1 MIDDRVFGDIDSF
14 RSQFIAQPR
23 EQAFAALRTRLATV
37 CKRTLRRQVT
47 TDTKLTMTTRA
58 KDDPGF
64 VEALLNEAIELAG
77 NGEPE
82 LAKRV
87 LRDLIAGTKR

>member
-1 MIDDRVFGDIDSF
+1 LDVPTNFDAPLPEEVLQNFEG
-14 RSQFIAQPR
+14 
-23 EQAFAALRTRLATV
+23 RL
-37 CKRTLRRQVT
+37 T
-47 TDTKLTMTTRA
+47 TDTKLTVTMRA

-64 VEALLNEAIELAG
+64 VEALLNDAIELAA
-77 NGEPE
+77 NGEPD

>member
-1 MIDDRVFGDIDSF
+1 MLRGKLDVPANFDDPLPEKVLQDFEG
-14 RSQFIAQPR
+14 RS
-23 EQAFAALRTRLATV
+23 
-37 CKRTLRRQVT
+37 T
-47 TDTKLTMTTRA
+47 TDSKLAVRTRA

-64 VEALLNEAIELAG
+64 AEALLNDAIELAA

-87 LRDLIAGTKR
+87 LRDLIAGVKR

>member
-1 MIDDRVFGDIDSF
+1 MPTNFDDPLPEEVIQDFEGH
-14 RSQFIAQPR
+14 
-23 EQAFAALRTRLATV
+23 L
-37 CKRTLRRQVT
+37 T
-47 TDTKLTMTTRA
+47 TDAKLTVATRA

-64 VEALLNEAIELAG
+64 VEALLNEAIELAA